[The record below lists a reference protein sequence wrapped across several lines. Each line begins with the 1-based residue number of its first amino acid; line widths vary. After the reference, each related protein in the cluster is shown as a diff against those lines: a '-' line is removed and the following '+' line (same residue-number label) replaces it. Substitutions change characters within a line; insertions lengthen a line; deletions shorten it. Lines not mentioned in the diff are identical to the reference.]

1 MPHTLSK
8 SRILSYLQ
16 CPKRLYLEVH
26 HRDLMQFSASSEVAF
41 TIGNEVGAVA
51 QEVLMPGGILI
62 DYDRGLRK
70 AVDTTYK
77 YMGELFDTTLY
88 EATFQTQNIQVRA
101 DLLSR
106 RQNFI
111 DVVEVKSSTSVKDLY
126 HVDCAIQYWVM
137 EQAGCPPSKISL
149 AHINNEFVYQGDG
162 NYARLFEVVDLTDQ
176 IVEHAEQVYNW
187 VEQAN
192 ETIAGDLPHVD
203 VGDHCY
209 RPYECPFIH
218 HCWKDVKTIEYPVSQ
233 FPGLK
238 KKQKNEI
245 MHAGYEDVRDV
256 PVGFIE
262 DENLLARLSAYKT
275 GEQIIPQALCE
286 ELSSLDYPRYYVD
299 FETIGFAVPIWQ
311 ETRPYEQLPFQWSC
325 HTEDESGDVAHT
337 EFLDTSGAAP
347 MRAFCETL
355 IDAVGETGPIC
366 VYSNYE
372 RTILKKLQL
381 RFPNLEE
388 ALQSIIE
395 RLYDLLIP
403 IRKHYFHRD
412 LQGSYSIKK
421 VLPSVVPELSYDD
434 LEEVQDG
441 MMAQQAYLELIHADT
456 LHERKWALTE
466 SLLKYCK
473 LDTYAMVKLVERLSK
488 P

>member
-26 HRDLMQFSASSEVAF
+26 HRDLMQYSAASEVAF

-70 AVDTTYK
+70 AVETTYK

-111 DVVEVKSSTSVKDLY
+111 DVVEVKSATSVKDLY
-126 HVDCAIQYWVM
+126 QVDCAIQYWVM
-137 EQAGCPPSKISL
+137 EQAGYPPSKISL
-149 AHINNEFVYQGDG
+149 AHINNEFIYQGDG

-176 IVEHAEQVYNW
+176 IAEHAEQVYDW

-203 VGDHCY
+203 VSDHCY

-218 HCWKDVKTIEYPVSQ
+218 HCWKDVQTVEYPVSQ

-245 MHAGYEDVRDV
+245 MHAGYEDARDV
-256 PVGFIE
+256 PAGFIE
-262 DENLLARLSAYKT
+262 DENLLARLSAYKS
-275 GEQIIPQALCE
+275 GEQIIPQALCD
-286 ELSSLDYPRYYVD
+286 ELSGLDYPRYYVD

-311 ETRPYEQLPFQWSC
+311 GTRPYEQLPFQWSC
-325 HTEDESGDVAHT
+325 HIEDESGNVAHT

-347 MRAFCETL
+347 MHAFCE
-355 IDAVGETGPIC
+355 
-366 VYSNYE
+366 
-372 RTILKKLQL
+372 
-381 RFPNLEE
+381 
-388 ALQSIIE
+388 
-395 RLYDLLIP
+395 
-403 IRKHYFHRD
+403 
-412 LQGSYSIKK
+412 
-421 VLPSVVPELSYDD
+421 
-434 LEEVQDG
+434 
-441 MMAQQAYLELIHADT
+441 
-456 LHERKWALTE
+456 
-466 SLLKYCK
+466 
-473 LDTYAMVKLVERLSK
+473 DTY
-488 P
+488 

>member
-26 HRDLMQFSASSEVAF
+26 QRDLMQYSASSKVAF
-41 TIGNEVGAVA
+41 TIGNVVGAVA

-62 DYDRGLRK
+62 AYDRGLRK
-70 AVDTTYK
+70 AVESTSK

-88 EATFQTQNIQVRA
+88 EATFQTQNMQVRA

-106 RQNFI
+106 RQDFL
-111 DVVEVKSSTSVKDLY
+111 DVVEVKSSTSVKDQY
-126 HVDCAIQYWVM
+126 FVDCAIQYWVM
-137 EQAGCPPSKISL
+137 DQAGHPPSKISL

-162 NYARLFEVVDLTDQ
+162 NYAYLFKVVDVTDQ
-176 IVEHAEQVYNW
+176 VIEHAKHVCDW

-192 ETIAGDLPHVD
+192 ETITGDLPHVD
-203 VGDHCY
+203 VSEHCY

-218 HCWKDVKTIEYPVSQ
+218 HCWKNVKTVEYPVSQ
-233 FPGLK
+233 FPGLT

-245 MHAGYEDVRDV
+245 LRAGYEDARDV
-256 PVGFIE
+256 PVGFI
-262 DENLLARLSAYKT
+262 DNENLLARLNAFKS
-275 GEQIIPQALCE
+275 GEQVISQELCD
-286 ELSSLDYPRYYVD
+286 ELSGLKFPRYYVD

-311 ETRPYEQLPFQWSC
+311 GTRPYEQLPFQWSC
-325 HTEDESGDVAHT
+325 HVEQESGSIEHT
-337 EFLDTSGAAP
+337 KFLDTSGNAP

-355 IDAVGETGPIC
+355 IDAVGKEGPIC
-366 VYSNYE
+366 MYSNYE
-372 RTILKKLQL
+372 RTILKSMQL
-381 RFPNLEE
+381 RFPDMEE
-388 ALQSIIE
+388 ALQNIIE

-421 VLPSVVPELSYDD
+421 VLPSVVPELNYDD
-434 LEEVQDG
+434 LDNVQDG
-441 MMAQQAYLELIHADT
+441 MMAQQAFLEIIHPDT
-456 LHERKWALTE
+456 SNERKQTLTD
-466 SLLKYCK
+466 SLLQYCE
-473 LDTYAMVKLVERLSK
+473 LDSYAMVKLVHNLSNN
-488 P
+488 